1 MVCIHLI
8 IHINLL
14 ILYIYLYYTCI
25 EYLNKTIRAIWT
37 KKGAGDSET
46 EDEKLGQEFD
56 QNYDHYNEIFIYY
69 KSQIRLLINVF
80 LKRHPIIV
88 ITELS
93 NRLYYLLNI
102 ECYNMNNYYPT
113 TNTTTTTTGNNSAS
127 STNNSNSNTTSSG
140 IIYKERSMLYR
151 GLESLPPIF
160 DECIKFICS
169 ILYPIHNIPLPDTH
183 IKKGMSICIT

>member
-37 KKGAGDSET
+37 KKWAGDSET

-56 QNYDHYNEIFIYY
+56 QNYDDYNEIFIYY
-69 KSQIRLLINVF
+69 KSQIRLLINVY

-102 ECYNMNNYYPT
+102 ECNNMNNYYPT
-113 TNTTTTTTGNNSAS
+113 STTAATAYTTNNTTA
-127 STNNSNSNTTSSG
+127 TNNTNNVSGKG
-140 IIYKERSMLYR
+140 IIYKESSMLYR

-183 IKKGMSICIT
+183 IKKGIFK